1 MSKQQGRRIAAAMVL
16 VLGVALIGYG
26 AHYLIQ
32 NGACAP
38 AAHTSAGPAPAC
50 GGGGGEG
57 PYTLSVLFLGP
68 ALAVAGWR
76 LGRLRG
82 TLWPA
87 TCIALGAGLVTIR
100 VGPGATAVARA
111 FGPVAGTCFL
121 GFALASAAAIAARRL
136 RTRISPA
143 GRPVVPASPA
153 GPGTTLV
160 MYPPA
165 SGARERDLDCVDGR
179 AGAHVAGGPR
189 VECVDVRAGAPELR
203 PPALR

>member
-1 MSKQQGRRIAAAMVL
+1 MSVQQGRRIAALMVMVL
-16 VLGVALIGYG
+16 GAALIGYG

-32 NGACAP
+32 NGACSP
-38 AAHTSAGPAPAC
+38 AGHTSAGPAPAC
-50 GGGGGEG
+50 GGGGEG
-57 PYTLSVLFLGP
+57 PYTLLVLFLGP

-82 TLWPA
+82 ALWPA
-87 TCIALGAGLVTIR
+87 TCIALGVGLVTIH

-136 RTRISPA
+136 KARISPA
-143 GRPVVPASPA
+143 GRPVVQASPA
-153 GPGTTLV
+153 GPGTTV
-160 MYPPA
+160 VVYPLA
-165 SGARERDLDCVDGR
+165 SGTRERDLDSRESCAV
-179 AGAHVAGGPR
+179 AHVAGGSR
-189 VECVDVRAGAPELR
+189 VEFVDVRAGVLELR